1 MPEGIR
7 AAVDSIAREGGTP
20 LVVAEGAR
28 MLGAIRL
35 KDVLKEDIKERL
47 SQPANG
53 WHSLRHDH
61 GRQSHDGSSHRRGGW
76 NR

>member
-1 MPEGIR
+1 MPESIR

-20 LVVAEGAR
+20 LVVAEGSR
-28 MLGAIRL
+28 ILGAVRL
-35 KDVLKEDIKERL
+35 KDVLKAEYQGAPI
-47 SQPANG
+47 SPAIG